1 MSLKKT
7 AKDERDK
14 KERHNEYIERIYNN
28 YKESRSEAEKIA
40 VEMSGRH
47 EKQQTLLT
55 GGALA
60 LSVTYIEKLAPA
72 PIQSTKWV
80 VIIAW
85 VALVYSMWKSMKAM
99 EASKEAHQK
108 KIENLDLEIQQK
120 MYPNNKEFK
129 GQDTEK
135 NPFDAKVKKA
145 NKKAQQAAII
155 GISSLIVFVAVNF
168 ILVNNHEKQE
178 PNQPEASFG
187 KSSATELICAN
198 EKPRGFYSTKASGEN
213 EIQTRE
219 INMQPKMA
227 NQPKQ
232 PTTPTPVRPPQPVQP
247 LIGTHVPASNPVVLP
262 PPPKT
267 TKDGK

>member
-1 MSLKKT
+1 MSPKKT
-7 AKDERDK
+7 AKDR
-14 KERHNEYIERIYNN
+14 EYIKQRHDN
-28 YKESRSEAEKIA
+28 YLVSRSEAEKIA

-60 LSVTYIEKLAPA
+60 LSLTYIEKLAPA
-72 PIQSTKWV
+72 PIQCTKGV

-85 VALVYSMWKSMKAM
+85 AALIYSMWQSMKAM
-99 EASKEAHQK
+99 EASKNAHQK
-108 KIENLDLEIQQK
+108 KIENLDLEYQQLID
-120 MYPNNKEFK
+120 PDNKDYK
-129 GQDTEK
+129 GQSTKD

-155 GISSLIVFVAVNF
+155 GISSLIVFVALNF

-178 PNQPEASFG
+178 PNKPEASFG

-219 INMQPKMA
+219 INMQSKQP
-227 NQPKQ
+227 NQPKHS
-232 PTTPTPVRPPQPVQP
+232 TTPTPVRPPEPGQP
-247 LIGTHVPASNPVVLP
+247 LIETYVPASNPVVLP